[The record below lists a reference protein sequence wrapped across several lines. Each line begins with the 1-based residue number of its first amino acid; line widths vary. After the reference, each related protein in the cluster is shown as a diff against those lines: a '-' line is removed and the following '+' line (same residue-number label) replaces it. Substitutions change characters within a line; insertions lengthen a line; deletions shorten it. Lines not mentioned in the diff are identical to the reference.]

1 MYLNMKKCQ
10 HLTLHLPATA
20 MFWQCS
26 PDPRTAV
33 QALLVCMVLS
43 IDPLLSS
50 SLAKAQN
57 LDILL
62 LAMDFAS
69 AEDLHPSITTRE
81 RGYLH
86 QTPDVLHIKISNH
99 FSCLTF

>member
-1 MYLNMKKCQ
+1 
-10 HLTLHLPATA
+10 
-20 MFWQCS
+20 MFWQCC

-33 QALLVCMVLS
+33 QALLVCMVLGTG
-43 IDPLLSS
+43 PLLSS
-50 SLAKAQN
+50 SLAKAQY

-69 AEDLHPSITTRE
+69 AEDLHPSITTLE

-86 QTPDVLHIKISNH
+86 QTPDVLHIKILND
-99 FSCLTF
+99 FSYLTC

>member
-1 MYLNMKKCQ
+1 MKKCQ
-10 HLTLHLPATA
+10 HLTLHLPGTA

-33 QALLVCMVLS
+33 QALLVCMVLG

-62 LAMDFAS
+62 LAMDSAS
-69 AEDLHPSITTRE
+69 AEDLRPSITTQE

-86 QTPDVLHIKISNH
+86 QTPDILQIKISNH

>member
-1 MYLNMKKCQ
+1 
-10 HLTLHLPATA
+10 

-33 QALLVCMVLS
+33 QALLVCMVLG
-43 IDPLLSS
+43 IGPLLSS
-50 SLAKAQN
+50 SLAKAQY

-69 AEDLHPSITTRE
+69 AEDLRPSITTLE

-86 QTPDVLHIKISNH
+86 QTPHVLHIKILND
-99 FSCLTF
+99 FSYLTC